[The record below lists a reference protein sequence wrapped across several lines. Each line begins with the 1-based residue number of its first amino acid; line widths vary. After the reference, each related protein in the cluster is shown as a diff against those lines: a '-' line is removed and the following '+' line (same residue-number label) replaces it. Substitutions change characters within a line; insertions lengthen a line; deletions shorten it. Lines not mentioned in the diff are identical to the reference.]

1 MAREYHYVGL
11 DVGSAKVK
19 VVIGKYDPNTDQLSI
34 IGTGESNASGLRKG
48 VIVDIEEAVSSISRA
63 LDHAERMTGL
73 SLDHAAVSINGPQIT
88 TLSSHGVIAVS
99 RADGEIT
106 EHDLLRVVDASQA
119 LQLPM
124 NKEILHVIPQY
135 FSVDGQAGIKDP
147 VGMSGIRLE
156 VESTIIQVSSPYL
169 RNLHKCLRQAGIEA
183 DELIL
188 APLAA
193 AHSCLTK
200 RHKEIGSVLIDLG
213 AGTTGVVVYEEGQL
227 LLSSVL
233 PIGQAHVTNDVAI
246 GLRTTV
252 DTAEKVKLKYG
263 MADPEGLRKDSEIK
277 LSEFDGNED
286 EAVSR
291 RHLIE
296 IIEARID
303 EILAAVNKELKKINR
318 DGQLPGGAVLVG
330 GGANLPGIVEYAK
343 EKLRLPVTLGNPQ
356 SVVSSIIDKVSDPQF
371 ATGVGLV
378 LWVAEED
385 VRQGVGHAIPWNLG
399 KKIGSH
405 PAVSRVKSWF
415 KNFLP

>member
-34 IGTGESNASGLRKG
+34 VGTGEAQSAGLRKG

-73 SLDHAAVSINGPQIT
+73 SLDHASVSINGPQIT

-106 EHDLLRVVDASQA
+106 EHDLIRVVDASQA

-124 NKEILHVIPQY
+124 NKEILHVIPQH
-135 FSVDGQAGIKDP
+135 FAVDGQGGIKDP

-169 RNLHKCLRQAGIEA
+169 RNLHKCLKQAGIEA

-193 AHSCLTK
+193 ARSSLSK

-263 MADPEGLRKDSEIK
+263 MAEAGGLRKDSEIK
-277 LSEFDGNED
+277 LSEFDANE
-286 EAVSR
+286 EGVVSR
-291 RHLIE
+291 RHLVE
-296 IIEARID
+296 IIEARVD
-303 EILAAVNKELKKINR
+303 EILGTINKELKKINR

-330 GGANLPGIVEYAK
+330 GGANLPGIADYAK

-385 VRQGVGHAIPWNLG
+385 TKLGGTQALPWNIG
-399 KKIGSH
+399 RKISSH
-405 PAVSRVKSWF
+405 PAVSKVKNWL
-415 KNFLP
+415 KTLLP